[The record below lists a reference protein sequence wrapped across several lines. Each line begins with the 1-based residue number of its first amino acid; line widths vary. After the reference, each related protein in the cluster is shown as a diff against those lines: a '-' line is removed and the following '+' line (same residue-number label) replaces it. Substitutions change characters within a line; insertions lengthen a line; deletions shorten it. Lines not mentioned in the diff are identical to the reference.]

1 MTKQS
6 IIIGAITGYQLIRL
20 LKSDTWQPGRKA
32 KHGRC
37 LWKKFN
43 NHKRV
48 TFVPETRK
56 LLDTGTLA
64 AILGPKQTRIG
75 KNGLRKLIDKYGLG

>member
-1 MTKQS
+1 MTKKS
-6 IIIGAITGYQLIRL
+6 ITIGAITGFQLIKL
-20 LKSDTWQPGRKA
+20 LRSDGYQYGRKA

-48 TFVPETRK
+48 TFVPETK
-56 LLDTGTLA
+56 KSLDPGTLA
-64 AILGPKQTRIG
+64 AILGPKQTKIG
-75 KNGLRKLIDKYGLG
+75 KHGLRKLIRKFGL